1 MKYQLVSLAVL
12 ALLSSSKVQAG
23 KKSLVAMAS
32 EDDSIAQGSSH
43 WNDVGYI
50 QQSSHKDQDEEDPED
65 DQNLGISTLNK
76 QKNKMVVSQEKA
88 EKAAEIRDE
97 INEREN
103 SDQNK

>member
-32 EDDSIAQGSSH
+32 EDDSIAQGSSQ

-50 QQSSHKDQDEEDPED
+50 Q
-65 DQNLGISTLNK
+65 
-76 QKNKMVVSQEKA
+76 
-88 EKAAEIRDE
+88 
-97 INEREN
+97 
-103 SDQNK
+103 